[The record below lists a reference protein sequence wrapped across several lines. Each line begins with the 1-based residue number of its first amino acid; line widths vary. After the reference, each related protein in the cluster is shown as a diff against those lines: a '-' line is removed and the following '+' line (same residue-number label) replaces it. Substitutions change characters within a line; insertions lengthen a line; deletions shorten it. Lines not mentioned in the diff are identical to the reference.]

1 MKHIPHTITAPP
13 REQLLRAWPEV
24 FPGIDRIVVL
34 FRLSDSE
41 LAGQELVA
49 QGNGYRLRELLLQ
62 GFEDRLAPLLA
73 ENQGYGW
80 VSSEQLPFETSSYKS
95 GQLEIFSEQSH
106 VVLTLRLKS
115 SEKGDSDLFY
125 LFFREDQSN
134 FGVSRLQGTLDTAR
148 KALIGA
154 LVFRF
159 ARYYYRSAQD
169 VNQYIAEFTDI
180 TRELITARP
189 APPVVD
195 NALISWIAQWANA
208 ELKQLQTNNP
218 FTFRLSPEALQKL
231 SLAGNFE
238 TARST
243 LHKAARF
250 AMMLYA
256 GYQGDEVVLE
266 PAFFVFEANT
276 KNEIQ
281 SVESTN
287 RQSKLSRTRQLLDR
301 LEAAAIALNQRGE
314 DITSFA
320 VGQALE
326 RPVTA
331 PAITDALRKNK
342 RRICAL
348 LEQNPAQ
355 WPLIR
360 RQFRPLTNL
369 IDKEMQLR
377 QIS

>member
-1 MKHIPHTITAPP
+1 VTDGEM
-13 REQLLRAWPEV
+13 
-24 FPGIDRIVVL
+24 
-34 FRLSDSE
+34 
-41 LAGQELVA
+41 AGQELVA

-62 GFEDRLAPLLA
+62 GFEDRLTTLLY

-80 VSSEQLPFETSSYKS
+80 INPDQLPFEASSYKL
-95 GQLEIFSEQSH
+95 GQLEIFSEQNH
-106 VVLTLRLKS
+106 VVLTLRLKYS
-115 SEKGDSDLFY
+115 DKGDSDLYY

-154 LVFRF
+154 LVFRL
-159 ARYYYRSAQD
+159 ARFYYRSAQE
-169 VNQYIAEFTDI
+169 VTKYITEFTSV

-189 APPVVD
+189 ASTAVD
-195 NALISWIAQWANA
+195 NALVSWITQWANA
-208 ELKQLQTNNP
+208 ELQQLQSDNP
-218 FTFRLSPEALQKL
+218 FTITLSPEALQKL
-231 SLAGNFE
+231 STAGNFE
-238 TARST
+238 TART
-243 LHKAARF
+243 ALHKAARF

-256 GYQGDEVVLE
+256 GSNLDEVVLD
-266 PAFFVFEANT
+266 PAFLVFETNT
-276 KNEIQ
+276 QAVVQPVEQ
-281 SVESTN
+281 MSV
-287 RQSKLSRTRQLLDR
+287 QSKLSRTRQLLDR
-301 LEAAAIALNQRGE
+301 LEAAANALNERGE

-320 VGQALE
+320 VGQALD

-369 IDKEMQLR
+369 MDKEKQLR
-377 QIS
+377 QIG